1 LFNLGEMRIDI
12 EKLDSKKSF
21 EIKLQIALI
30 NNAKRMMPYYENKI
44 DEFNK
49 YINER
54 IMKIKELL
62 DIEHGDIYE
71 NNKLIY
77 SF

>member
-1 LFNLGEMRIDI
+1 L
-12 EKLDSKKSF
+12 EKLDNKKSF

-44 DEFNK
+44 EEFNK

-62 DIEHGDIYE
+62 DIKHGDIYE

>member
-1 LFNLGEMRIDI
+1 MFNLGEMRIDI

>member
-1 LFNLGEMRIDI
+1 MRIDL
-12 EKLDSKKSF
+12 EKLDNKKSF

-44 DEFNK
+44 EEFNK

>member
-1 LFNLGEMRIDI
+1 MRIDI

>member
-1 LFNLGEMRIDI
+1 MRIDL
-12 EKLDSKKSF
+12 EKLDNKKSF

-44 DEFNK
+44 EEFNK

-54 IMKIKELL
+54 IMKIRELL